1 MLAFACAFT
10 MFAGAA
16 SYSDKADIKASTA
29 VDMLSSL
36 GVIQGYDDGSFKP
49 NTTVTR
55 AQMAKMIFTIMNGG
69 NDNANAYASLPTA
82 FTDLPTA
89 AWAQGYVRYLQN
101 TGIIAGKSATKFAPN
116 DTVTGLE
123 AAKMVLVAAGY
134 NAQKAGLTGAAW
146 AQNTMKYGQLN
157 NLFEDVDTDLN
168 AALPRQ
174 YAAQI
179 LYNALDMER
188 VVWSND
194 IEDFKPATD
203 VDDDKTIGGKY
214 MDLVK
219 TDAAQLLSVE
229 KTSGKKTYEIEL
241 ATAVKY
247 GDGDHTKAK
256 FDKVPTDVADMIGL
270 NVKVLVK
277 AKANGDTDVY
287 GVYADDDSKV
297 LATGTVG
304 QLGDVKNETK
314 KFKLDGTEYKADK
327 ALTDTKAIC
336 PNKEQPVDDV
346 ANLDSAISNK
356 DDYAAYGFK
365 AVDLNGN
372 NKADLFVI
380 VPTEVKEVTYVGSSA
395 ATIGGKSYKFDDA
408 DIYDGIKKD
417 DWAVVVSGDYTSSGD
432 PIITKAATVSG
443 KVAGVKSG
451 SPAEVKID
459 GTWYKMTSSV
469 STPDVDDEVTAAVV
483 GNYVYDIDTTGASA
497 KNVVFIT
504 ANKEAENN
512 LSKDYTAEAR
522 AYFTDGTNK
531 KITVDKLNGQDI
543 TDRTGTNSA
552 KVTVVNAGTLA
563 NRLYTYTTDKDGNYE
578 LKEIAA
584 SAGASSINGS
594 ITLSKNMAGFDTY
607 NTTAK
612 YYSNAKDGTT
622 GTWTAYYN
630 KRLNNT
636 IIAEDAVLFV
646 VANNEIKVVSG
657 KTARDWNNNTATKNY
672 GFLTDESNGI
682 NYVKVAA
689 VKVNSDDV
697 VKADGDKL
705 YAYVT
710 EDSFETKKDGD
721 TVTAFKAIV
730 GNSTEATD
738 LYEDGTTNVGV
749 KAGSVIVYTV
759 DGDEIDVQAVVSAA
773 NYTTYRNS
781 GAYAIKGFDGKKK
794 GDMSLVKADGTVTS
808 VTLDED
814 CVFIGVDD
822 AKNVGTVSE
831 IGAVPTSADKD
842 EFDRYDMNAYVV
854 FNSDNKVAAVVY
866 DTVNNELDISNVK
879 TASTLA
885 AKALSVTSAVTA
897 TGTDNNASFT
907 VTINPLAGNVKPGTT
922 VTVTVTPDS
931 GKAVAANNKA
941 VVTVTAGSTT
951 VGTLTF
957 AAGATAAQT
966 VTFTMPNA
974 ATAVS
979 AAAVTSA
986 VAA

>member
-16 SYSDKADIKASTA
+16 SYSDQADIKASTA

-247 GDGDHTKAK
+247 GDGTHTKTK

-297 LATGTVG
+297 IATGTVG
-304 QLGDVKNETK
+304 TLDTVKNESK
-314 KFKLDGTEYKADK
+314 KFKVDGTEYKAEDVLANIPVIYPNVVTAATAVNNLDK
-327 ALTDTKAIC
+327 IITAKNTYPAYTLKAI
-336 PNKEQPVDDV
+336 DV
-346 ANLDSAISNK
+346 
-356 DDYAAYGFK
+356 
-365 AVDLNGN
+365 NGN
-372 NKADLFVI
+372 NKADRIVV
-380 VPTEVKEVTYVGSSA
+380 VPTDVKEVTYVGSSA

-408 DIYDGIKKD
+408 DIYDGIAKD

-451 SPAEVKID
+451 SPDEVKID

-552 KVTVVNAGTLA
+552 KVTVVNVDTLA

-657 KTARDWNNNTATKNY
+657 KTARDWNNNTATRNY

-689 VKVNSDDV
+689 VKVNSADV
-697 VKADGDKL
+697 IKADGDKL

-710 EDSFETKKDGD
+710 EDAFETKKDGD
-721 TVTAFKAIV
+721 TVTKFHAIV

-738 LYEDGTTNVGV
+738 LYEDGTTNVDV

-773 NYTTYRNS
+773 DYTYRNS

-854 FNSDNKVAAVVY
+854 FNSDNKVVAVVY
-866 DTVNNELDISNVK
+866 DTENNELDITPVK
-879 TASTLA
+879 TAT
-885 AKALSVTSAVTA
+885 TDGNTYTA
-897 TGTDNNASFT
+897 TGFSGKTYAVTGETAT
-907 VTINPLAGNVKPGTT
+907 VTTLAGTSVKAGVKSTLT
-922 VTVTVTPDS
+922 VTLSAAPAKDVTVVVNGDN
-931 GKAVAANNKA
+931 GVGNVAI
-941 VVTVTAGSTT
+941 VVK
-951 VGTLTF
+951 
-957 AAGATAAQT
+957 AGATTGTAQ
-966 VTFTMPNA
+966 FTMPTA
-974 ATAVS
+974 ATTFTFVS
-979 AAAVTSA
+979 AAAA
-986 VAA
+986 V

>member
-16 SYSDKADIKASTA
+16 SYSDQADIKASTA

-247 GDGDHTKAK
+247 GDGTHTKTK

-297 LATGTVG
+297 IATGTVG
-304 QLGDVKNETK
+304 TLDTVKNESK
-314 KFKLDGTEYKADK
+314 KFKVDGTEYKAEDVLANIPVIYPNVVTAATAVNNLDK
-327 ALTDTKAIC
+327 IITAKNTYPAYTLKAI
-336 PNKEQPVDDV
+336 DV
-346 ANLDSAISNK
+346 
-356 DDYAAYGFK
+356 
-365 AVDLNGN
+365 NGN
-372 NKADLFVI
+372 NKADRIVV
-380 VPTEVKEVTYVGSSA
+380 VPTDVKEVTYVGSSA

-408 DIYDGIKKD
+408 DIYDGIAKD

-451 SPAEVKID
+451 SPDEVKID

-552 KVTVVNAGTLA
+552 KVTVVNVDTLA

-657 KTARDWNNNTATKNY
+657 KTARDWNNNTATRNY

-689 VKVNSDDV
+689 VKVNSADV
-697 VKADGDKL
+697 IKADGDKL

-710 EDSFETKKDGD
+710 EDAFETKKDGD
-721 TVTAFKAIV
+721 TVTKFHAIV

-738 LYEDGTTNVGV
+738 LYEDGTTNVDV

-773 NYTTYRNS
+773 NYTYRNS

-854 FNSDNKVAAVVY
+854 FNSDNKVVAVVY
-866 DTVNNELDISNVK
+866 DTENNELDITPVK
-879 TASTLA
+879 TAT
-885 AKALSVTSAVTA
+885 TDGNTYTA
-897 TGTDNNASFT
+897 TGFSGKTYAVTGETAT
-907 VTINPLAGNVKPGTT
+907 VTTLAGTSVKAGVKSTLT
-922 VTVTVTPDS
+922 VTLSAAPAKDVTVVVNGDN
-931 GKAVAANNKA
+931 GVGNVAI
-941 VVTVTAGSTT
+941 VVK
-951 VGTLTF
+951 
-957 AAGATAAQT
+957 AGATTGTAQ
-966 VTFTMPNA
+966 FTMPTA
-974 ATAVS
+974 ATTFTFVS
-979 AAAVTSA
+979 AAAA
-986 VAA
+986 V

>member
-1 MLAFACAFT
+1 

-16 SYSDKADIKASTA
+16 SYSDQADIKASTA

-247 GDGDHTKAK
+247 GDGTHTKTK

-297 LATGTVG
+297 IATGTVG
-304 QLGDVKNETK
+304 TLDTVKNESK
-314 KFKLDGTEYKADK
+314 KFKVDGTEYKAEDVLANIPVIYPNVVTAATAVNNLDK
-327 ALTDTKAIC
+327 IITAKNTYPAYTLKAI
-336 PNKEQPVDDV
+336 DV
-346 ANLDSAISNK
+346 
-356 DDYAAYGFK
+356 
-365 AVDLNGN
+365 NGN
-372 NKADLFVI
+372 NKADRIVV
-380 VPTEVKEVTYVGSSA
+380 VPTDVKEVTYVGSSA

-408 DIYDGIKKD
+408 DIYDGIAKD

-451 SPAEVKID
+451 SPDEVKID

-552 KVTVVNAGTLA
+552 KVTVVNVDTLA

-657 KTARDWNNNTATKNY
+657 KTARDWNNNTATRNY

-689 VKVNSDDV
+689 VKVNSADV
-697 VKADGDKL
+697 IKADGDKL

-710 EDSFETKKDGD
+710 EDAFETKKDGD
-721 TVTAFKAIV
+721 TVTKFHAIV

-738 LYEDGTTNVGV
+738 LYEDGTTNVDV

-773 NYTTYRNS
+773 NYTYRNS

-854 FNSDNKVAAVVY
+854 FNSDNKVVAVVY
-866 DTVNNELDISNVK
+866 DTENNELDITPVK
-879 TASTLA
+879 TAT
-885 AKALSVTSAVTA
+885 TDGNTYTA
-897 TGTDNNASFT
+897 TGFSGKTYAVTGETAT
-907 VTINPLAGNVKPGTT
+907 VTTLAGTSVKAGVKSTLT
-922 VTVTVTPDS
+922 VTLSAAPAKDVTVVVNGDN
-931 GKAVAANNKA
+931 GVGNVAI
-941 VVTVTAGSTT
+941 VVK
-951 VGTLTF
+951 
-957 AAGATAAQT
+957 AGATTGTAQ
-966 VTFTMPNA
+966 FTMPTA
-974 ATAVS
+974 ATTFTFVS
-979 AAAVTSA
+979 ASAAV
-986 VAA
+986 

>member
-1 MLAFACAFT
+1 

-16 SYSDKADIKASTA
+16 SYSDQADIKASTA

-247 GDGDHTKAK
+247 GDGTHTKTK

-297 LATGTVG
+297 LASGTVG
-304 QLGDVKNETK
+304 TLDTVKNESK
-314 KFKLDGTEYKADK
+314 KFKVDGTEYKAEK
-327 ALTDTKAIC
+327 ALADVPVIY
-336 PNKEQPVDDV
+336 PNKESVPSGIDTLGEIIS
-346 ANLDSAISNK
+346 AKDSYPAYSIKAI
-356 DDYAAYGFK
+356 
-365 AVDLNGN
+365 DLNGN
-372 NKADLFVI
+372 NKADLVVA

-417 DWAVVVSGDYTSSGD
+417 DWAVVVSGDFTSSGD
-432 PIITKAATVSG
+432 PIISKATVVSG
-443 KVAGVKSG
+443 KVTGVKTG
-451 SPAEVKID
+451 SPDEIKID
-459 GTWYKMTSSV
+459 GNWYKKSTSVTTSP
-469 STPDVDDEVTAAVV
+469 SVDDEVAAAVV
-483 GNYVYDIDTTGASA
+483 GNYVYNIDTTGASS
-497 KNVVFIT
+497 KNILFISD
-504 ANKEAENN
+504 NKAAENN
-512 LSKDYTAEAR
+512 LGKDWTVEAR
-522 AYFTDGTNK
+522 AYFTDGSNK
-531 KITVDKLNGQDI
+531 KIVVDKVDGAD
-543 TDRTGTNSA
+543 
-552 KVTVVNAGTLA
+552 VTSSVNAHDLY
-563 NRLYTYTTDKDGNYE
+563 NKLYTYATDKDGNYE
-578 LKEIAA
+578 LKKLVA
-584 SAGASSINGS
+584 SGASKNLAGYDNYVEATSTTKPASGS
-594 ITLSKNMAGFDTY
+594 KRTQF
-607 NTTAK
+607 
-612 YYSNAKDGTT
+612 DGTDY
-622 GTWTAYYN
+622 AN
-630 KRLNNT
+630 KRINNT
-636 IIAEDAVLFV
+636 LIADDAVLFV
-646 VANNEIKVVSG
+646 VANTEIKVISG
-657 KTARDWNNNTATKNY
+657 KTARDWANTVAVKNV
-672 GFLTDESNGI
+672 GFLTKESNGI
-682 NYVKVAA
+682 DYVKVAA
-689 VKVNSDDV
+689 LVNDGAKVAN
-697 VKADGDKL
+697 ADGDKL

-710 EDSFETKKDGD
+710 EDSFETKKNGD
-721 TVTAFKAIV
+721 TVTKFHAIV
-730 GNSTEATD
+730 GNTTEAVD
-738 LYEDGTTNVGV
+738 LYEDGTTHTGV
-749 KAGSVIVYTV
+749 AAGSVIVYTV
-759 DGDEIDVQAVVSAA
+759 DGDEIDVKTVINAGTKADTVNSTVFA
-773 NYTTYRNS
+773 N

-794 GDMSLVKADGTVTS
+794 GDMSLVDKDGAVMN

-842 EFDRYDMNAYVV
+842 EFDRYDLNAYVV
-854 FNSDNKVAAVVY
+854 FNSENKVIAVVY
-866 DTVNNELDISNVK
+866 DTVNNELNITNVK
-879 TASTLA
+879 TASTATAQALTVA
-885 AKALSVTSAVTA
+885 ASSVTA
-897 TGTDNNASFT
+897 TGTDAAKFA
-907 VTINPLAGNVKPGTT
+907 VTTDPATGNVKWGTT
-922 VTVTVTPDS
+922 VTVKVTPTT
-931 GKAVAANNKA
+931 AVAAGNKA
-941 VVTVTAGSTT
+941 VVTVKAGTTT

-979 AAAVTSA
+979 VAAATSA

>member
-1 MLAFACAFT
+1 MNLKKVLALVLAFACAFT

-16 SYSDKADIKASTA
+16 SYSDQADIKASTA

-49 NTTVTR
+49 NNTVTR

-101 TGIIAGKSATKFAPN
+101 T
-116 DTVTGLE
+116 
-123 AAKMVLVAAGY
+123 
-134 NAQKAGLTGAAW
+134 
-146 AQNTMKYGQLN
+146 MKYGQLN
-157 NLFEDVDTDLN
+157 NLFENVDADLN

-247 GDGDHTKAK
+247 GDGIHTKTK

-304 QLGDVKNETK
+304 TLDTVKNESK
-314 KFKLDGTEYKADK
+314 KFKVDGTEYKADK
-327 ALTDTKAIC
+327 ALADVPVIY
-336 PNKEQPVDDV
+336 PNKESVP
-346 ANLDSAISNK
+346 AAIDTLGEVITKK
-356 DDYAAYGFK
+356 DTYPAYSIK
-365 AVDLNGN
+365 AIDLNGN
-372 NKADLFVI
+372 NKADLVVA

-408 DIYDGIKKD
+408 DIYDGIAKD

-451 SPAEVKID
+451 SPDEVKID

-584 SAGASSINGS
+584 SAGASSINGN

-612 YYSNAKDGTT
+612 YYSNAKDGTA
-622 GTWTAYYN
+622 GDWTAYYN

-646 VANNEIKVVSG
+646 VAHNEIKVVSG
-657 KTARDWNNNTATKNY
+657 KTARDWNNNTATRNY
-672 GFLTDESNGI
+672 GFLTAESNGI

-866 DTVNNELDISNVK
+866 DTENNELDITPVK
-879 TASTLA
+879 TAT
-885 AKALSVTSAVTA
+885 TDGHTYTA
-897 TGTDNNASFT
+897 TGFSSKTYAVTGETAT
-907 VTINPLAGNVKPGTT
+907 VTTLAGTSVKAGVKSTLT
-922 VTVTVTPDS
+922 VTLSAAPAKDVTVVVNGDNGVGNVAIVVKKGQTS
-931 GKAVAANNKA
+931 G
-941 VVTVTAGSTT
+941 TA
-951 VGTLTF
+951 
-957 AAGATAAQT
+957 Q
-966 VTFTMPNA
+966 FTMP
-974 ATAVS
+974 TANTAFTFVS
-979 AAAVTSA
+979 ADAAK
-986 VAA
+986 